1 MPFFTVS
8 FIGQHP
14 VASGLIRIEAPDR
27 NAAALKLGK
36 IIPMS
41 KIRGVWMSS
50 EQGHPGIVPKI
61 ANSIRSAGSST
72 RQETLFL

>member
-8 FIGQHP
+8 FVGQHP
-14 VASGLIRIEAPDR
+14 VASGLIRIEAADR

-36 IIPMS
+36 IIPIS

-50 EQGHPGIVPKI
+50 EQGHPGATSKI
-61 ANSIRSAGSST
+61 ANSKMPAGSGT

>member
-8 FIGQHP
+8 FVGQHP
-14 VASGLIRIEAPDR
+14 VASGLIRIEATDR
-27 NAAALKLGK
+27 NAAALKLGT

-50 EQGHPGIVPKI
+50 EQGHPGISPMI
-61 ANSIRSAGSST
+61 AASIGAARSGT

>member
-8 FIGQHP
+8 FVGQHP
-14 VASGLIRIEAPDR
+14 VASGLIRIEAADR

-36 IIPMS
+36 IIPTS

-50 EQGHPGIVPKI
+50 EQGHPGTSPRI
-61 ANSIRSAGSST
+61 AAGIGAERSGA